1 MNDRGAVTPE
11 ALILTFL
18 LSLGAAAEV
27 ADLPGWVPGWA
38 PSIVFVLGAVGAV
51 YRAWP
56 AIKRAGLWLADHVAT
71 LVLAALRED
80 LAPVLVL
87 PAQVE
92 ALTAEVAGLR
102 SDVGAVTTEVD
113 EVRTAMATHSTT
125 SEESFGRLA
134 AQTAGAIAKHVTTH
148 HRTPGG

>member
-1 MNDRGAVTPE
+1 VTDAGTVSFE
-11 ALILTFL
+11 ALILIAF
-18 LSLGAAAEV
+18 LSLGGAAEV
-27 ADLPGWVPGWA
+27 TDLPDWVPSWA
-38 PSIVFVLGAVGAV
+38 PSVVFMLGAVGAV

-71 LVLAALRED
+71 AVLAALRED

-87 PAQVE
+87 PAHVE

-113 EVRTAMATHSTT
+113 EVRTAMDKHSAT

-134 AQTAGAIAKHVTTH
+134 AQTAGALAEHVHTH
-148 HRTPGG
+148 HRTGG